1 MYQDQRAAFDPGY
14 VAFSNCMEPD
24 EVRWLLHHFELALAT
39 YPIQEQDRNKRLLAP
54 VPLMVQA

>member
-1 MYQDQRAAFDPGY
+1 
-14 VAFSNCMEPD
+14 MEPD